1 MSTLKGVEN
10 IDTLMRPC
18 ELPGRLRADYLAFN
32 RFAIIEQKSLDVD
45 PDYKAQAFID
55 KMIRDHPIIGA
66 GQVSLESIFRQLPN
80 GDALRTQLFHILA
93 KNLDDILAKADK
105 QARDTRATFL
115 ISEAIGIV
123 VILNDSS
130 QFIQPDLVVFKA
142 FDMLRKRLPTGE
154 IRYPNNH
161 VVLLI
166 SEAHRVVTNDRRD
179 LIPIETIF
187 SDSGNSLQMATHCAD
202 ILKRRWVE
210 FNQAEYVDAPVE
222 PRNVRTRDRTKVLLL
237 KR

>member
-1 MSTLKGVEN
+1 
-10 IDTLMRPC
+10 
-18 ELPGRLRADYLAFN
+18 
-32 RFAIIEQKSLDVD
+32 
-45 PDYKAQAFID
+45 
-55 KMIRDHPIIGA
+55 
-66 GQVSLESIFRQLPN
+66 
-80 GDALRTQLFHILA
+80 LA

-142 FDMLRKRLPTGE
+142 FDMLRKRLPNGE
-154 IRYPNNH
+154 IRYPNNQ

-166 SEAHRVVTNDRRD
+166 SEAHRVVTGDRRE

-187 SDSGNSLQMATHCAD
+187 SDAGNSLQMATHCAD
-202 ILKRRWVE
+202 TLKRRWVE
-210 FNQAEYVDAPVE
+210 FNQAEYVEAPVE
-222 PRNVRTRDRTKVLLL
+222 PRNVRTRDRAKVHLL